1 MTTQIDTNSGR
12 RSEERH
18 LLLGWL
24 KSALQYDAAAAAL
37 STMAAGLA
45 LAVGAHVLL
54 PGPQRSSAPGG
65 GTEST
70 EQTLDLDEISL
81 WLESDRLSSRPEGKG
96 LQPEQRHREHRPDV
110 RRENT
115 WRRRS
120 DRHSGRKT
128 GKTGN

>member
-1 MTTQIDTNSGR
+1 MS
-12 RSEERH
+12 
-18 LLLGWL
+18 WL
-24 KSALQYDAAAAAL
+24 KSALEYDAAAVAAMP

-45 LAVGAHVLL
+45 LAVCAHVLP

-96 LQPEQRHREHRPDV
+96 LQPEWRHTEHKLDV
-110 RRENT
+110 RRKNT
-115 WRRRS
+115 
-120 DRHSGRKT
+120 
-128 GKTGN
+128 

>member
-1 MTTQIDTNSGR
+1 MTTQTDTNSRR

-24 KSALQYDAAAAAL
+24 KSALQCDTAAAL

-96 LQPEQRHREHRPDV
+96 LQPEQRHTEHRPDV

-115 WRRRS
+115 
-120 DRHSGRKT
+120 
-128 GKTGN
+128 

>member
-1 MTTQIDTNSGR
+1 MDEHDVQLPRPLSATE
-12 RSEERH
+12 SEEAWSGVSSSADGEEVKEAKEVKAEPRGAYPRAAGEE

-24 KSALQYDAAAAAL
+24 KSALQCDAAAAL
-37 STMAAGLA
+37 STMA

-96 LQPEQRHREHRPDV
+96 LQPIP
-110 RRENT
+110 
-115 WRRRS
+115 
-120 DRHSGRKT
+120 
-128 GKTGN
+128 